1 MRVFI
6 SILWHMVCRLSNP
19 AAKHLKTSAR
29 FDFFKFDYE
38 HANKSRAPVVPTEL
52 RENRVAWI
60 DQEPAGRAQQKD
72 PADRHNRGIPVAVV
86 GQ

>member
-1 MRVFI
+1 MTF
-6 SILWHMVCRLSNP
+6 LKHMLCPLSNP
-19 AAKHLKTSAR
+19 TAKHLRTTAR

-38 HANKSRAPVVPTEL
+38 HANKSRVPVAPTEL

-72 PADRHNRGIPVAVV
+72 PADRHDGGIPVAVV